1 MVFLGYFN
9 TLYCHKAAADA
20 KEKSEIVCRESR
32 IVCRESR
39 IYHVS
44 QHTAEAIDRI
54 VPSAMDNCSAA
65 WTTSFDGL
73 YDDAC
78 NSDDAKMVQL
88 IERMVKMLV
97 DAGLAEIQYLQ
108 NSKVG
113 VHPSNRG
120 HKLLAAADVHSKG
133 AAIVQAGFAYT
144 LCGPERA
151 IAFEVH
157 PTSRHIQE
165 WTCRLS
171 SCTGMFPWIV
181 EVNLKVGSVGCSH
194 LAQFLNC
201 VDAGCSTK
209 ESTLCRPGTSTMS
222 KTMLVEQDAVLGV
235 ALQQGLKWT
244 VIKWQVEEKYPQ
256 LPGLIANAMNVEHHI
271 SQGETWSEQL
281 SSIGNRASQQLASGQ
296 KVDWK
301 KIAKDQAK
309 TQPPCVGDILA
320 HVKLCQIYG
329 GGKKMLFVRELT
341 EFLRLTMRRN
351 RVVSGD
357 FISKLASMGQAPD
370 SLTPRVIMACI
381 KTNATCDEVKGFMG
395 SLISTADVAAL
406 KKKGREMQQAESTI
420 ARTRA
425 LMDDHKIAD
434 IDKIGRF
441 EMALLKCILEKQK
454 HWTEGQTL
462 ESLTEEFAREIL
474 PAAPAAAPAPSST
487 SCITGDVLQYDELT
501 GQAVSAGKTSMIAS
515 GFEVGK
521 NVELN
526 AAAKGDKKNSTD
538 GDEQFR
544 IAYINDDGS
553 IGLNKINFDGLP
565 MPDVVVVSFADAQA
579 KYKPSR
585 VPIEMMAN
593 YPGNVAH
600 ESDAWT
606 EFLHQTIAS
615 TAMHTMLHEFGPP
628 PIFMIQSKPV
638 MRVRAINAFSKG
650 ALVVVPVCSRFTAPR
665 GSGFEVV
672 MSLNV
677 PDNPRVALAPLQS
690 ESNVSPLFCMRKTTD
705 TNHAN
710 MQLSD
715 TKVTVV
721 ANFLPQVEVEVVI
734 PVAVN
739 IVAIKP
745 GDELVLQVAVAPKK
759 VGAREC
765 GSVLVAS
772 KRLKA

>member
-1 MVFLGYFN
+1 M
-9 TLYCHKAAADA
+9 
-20 KEKSEIVCRESR
+20 
-32 IVCRESR
+32 
-39 IYHVS
+39 
-44 QHTAEAIDRI
+44 
-54 VPSAMDNCSAA
+54 
-65 WTTSFDGL
+65 
-73 YDDAC
+73 
-78 NSDDAKMVQL
+78 QL
-88 IERMVKMLV
+88 VERMVKMLV
-97 DAGLAEIQYLQ
+97 DANLAGVQYMP

-120 HKLLAAADVHSKG
+120 GKLLSAVYVHSKG
-133 AAIVQAGFAYT
+133 AAIVQAGFAYS

-157 PTSRHIQE
+157 PTKPHIQE
-165 WTCRLS
+165 WTSRLS
-171 SCTGMFPWIV
+171 TSSGMFPLIV
-181 EVNLKVGSVGCSH
+181 ESNLKVGSVGCSH

-201 VDAGCSTK
+201 VGAGCSTK
-209 ESTLCRPGTSTMS
+209 EATLCRPGTSTMS
-222 KTMLVEQDAVLGV
+222 NTMLIEQDAVLGK
-235 ALQQGLKWT
+235 ALEQGLKWT
-244 VIKWQVEEKYPQ
+244 VIRWQLEETYLQ
-256 LPGLIANAMNVEHHI
+256 LPGIVANALNVEHHT

-281 SSIGNRASQQLASGQ
+281 SSIANRASQQLASGAQ
-296 KVDWK
+296 VDWQ
-301 KIAKDQAK
+301 KIARDQSK
-309 TQPPCVGDILA
+309 SQPPCIGDILS

-329 GGKKMLFVRELT
+329 GGKNMLFVRELT
-341 EFLRLTMRRN
+341 EFLRLSMRRN
-351 RVVSGD
+351 RIVSGD
-357 FISKLASMGQAPD
+357 FITRLASMGQAPD
-370 SLTPRVIMACI
+370 SLTPRVVMACI
-381 KTNATCDEVKGFMG
+381 KTNATCDEAKGLLG
-395 SLISTADVAAL
+395 SLISNADVAAL
-406 KKKGREMQQAESTI
+406 KKKGGEMQQAESII
-420 ARTRA
+420 ARARA
-425 LMDDHKIAD
+425 LMNDHKIAD

-441 EMALLKCILEKQK
+441 EISLAKCTLKKQK

-462 ESLTEEFAREIL
+462 ESLTEGFVKEIVSE
-474 PAAPAAAPAPSST
+474 APAAASAPSST
-487 SCITGDVLQYDELT
+487 SGITGDLMQYDEST

-515 GFEVGK
+515 GFEVGN

-526 AAAKGDKKNSTD
+526 ATGFDVGSLHVELNATAKGDKKNAAD

-553 IGLNKINFDGLP
+553 TGVNKINFDGLP
-565 MPDVVVVSFADAQA
+565 MPDVLVVSFADMQA

-600 ESDAWT
+600 ESTAWT

-628 PIFMIQSKPV
+628 PIFVMQSKPV
-638 MRVRAINAFSKG
+638 MRVRAINTFSKG
-650 ALVVVPVCSRFTAPR
+650 ALAVVLVCTRFTSPR

-672 MSLNV
+672 MSLNM

-690 ESNVSPLFCMRKTTD
+690 ESNVSPLFCMRRTAD
-705 TNHAN
+705 TNQAN

-721 ANFLPQVEVEVVI
+721 VNFLPQVEVEVVI

-745 GDELVLQVAVAPKK
+745 GDELVLRVAAAPKK

-765 GSVLVAS
+765 GSAIVAS
-772 KRLKA
+772 KRLKR